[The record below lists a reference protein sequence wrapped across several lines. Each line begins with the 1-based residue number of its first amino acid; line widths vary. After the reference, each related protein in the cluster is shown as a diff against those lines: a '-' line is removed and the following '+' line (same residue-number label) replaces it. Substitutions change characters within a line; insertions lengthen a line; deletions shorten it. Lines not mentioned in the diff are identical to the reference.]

1 MSEVVSG
8 AVPGAPEPVG
18 PDTAVVVRLTPSRER
33 RPDSAPLV
41 REAAADALRVPP
53 GEIRIGREPGGR
65 PRLGGAAEG
74 LHVSVSHCAGAVAVA
89 LSRLGP
95 VGVDVERL
103 RPLPAVALGRR
114 WFSAAEARWLADR
127 AAEEQP
133 AAFLWL
139 WTHKEAIGK
148 VRGLGLSEGGLRRP
162 VPYPSGLSWSDGLS
176 WPDGLAQPDGLPH
189 PDGPARTDGPPWTDA
204 GPWAASPRLAR
215 PVLAPVPGEPGMST
229 AAPRVPGGY
238 LLAVAAAGPAA
249 PGAPV
254 VVTGPGPSP

>member
-8 AVPGAPEPVG
+8 GVPGAVPSAVSGAPEPVG

-127 AAEEQP
+127 PAEEQP

-162 VPYPSGLSWSDGLS
+162 VPYPDGG
-176 WPDGLAQPDGLPH
+176 WTHAP
-189 PDGPARTDGPPWTDA
+189 TDA
-204 GPWAASPRLAR
+204 PRPAQV
-215 PVLAPVPGEPGMST
+215 VLAPVPGDPGMST

-254 VVTGPGPSP
+254 VLTGPAPSP

>member
-8 AVPGAPEPVG
+8 APEPVG
-18 PDTAVVVRLTPSRER
+18 PGSAVVVRLTHSQQR
-33 RPDSAPLV
+33 RPVSAPLV

-114 WFSAAEARWLADR
+114 WFSAAEARWLAER

-162 VPYPSGLSWSDGLS
+162 VPYP
-176 WPDGLAQPDGLPH
+176 
-189 PDGPARTDGPPWTDA
+189 DGPAWSEGLPWTDA
-204 GPWAASPRLAR
+204 GPREDAR
-215 PVLAPVPGEPGMST
+215 DAPHPGRTLLAPVPGDPGMST

-249 PGAPV
+249 TGAPV
-254 VVTGPGPSP
+254 VVTGPGPRP

>member
-8 AVPGAPEPVG
+8 VPEPVG
-18 PDTAVVVRLTPSRER
+18 PGSAVVVRLTHSRER
-33 RPDSAPLV
+33 RPVSAPLV

-74 LHVSVSHCAGAVAVA
+74 LHVSVSHCAGVVAVA

-103 RPLPAVALGRR
+103 RQLPAVALGRR
-114 WFSAAEARWLADR
+114 WFSAAEARWLGEQ
-127 AAEEQP
+127 AAERQS

-148 VRGLGLSEGGLRRP
+148 VRGLGLSDGGLRRV
-162 VPYPSGLSWSDGLS
+162 VPYPAGLPWSDVG
-176 WPDGLAQPDGLPH
+176 PDVLH
-189 PDGPARTDGPPWTDA
+189 PGRT
-204 GPWAASPRLAR
+204 L
-215 PVLAPVPGEPGMST
+215 LAPVPGDPGMST
-229 AAPRVPGGY
+229 AARRVPGGY

-249 PGAPV
+249 AGAPV
-254 VVTGPGPSP
+254 VLTGPDPTP

>member
-8 AVPGAPEPVG
+8 APEPVG
-18 PDTAVVVRLTPSRER
+18 PGSAVVVRLTHSRER
-33 RPDSAPLV
+33 RPVSAPLV

-74 LHVSVSHCAGAVAVA
+74 LHVSVSHCAGVVAVA

-114 WFSAAEARWLADR
+114 WFSAAEARWLAER

-139 WTHKEAIGK
+139 WTHKEAMGK
-148 VRGLGLSEGGLRRP
+148 VRGLGLSDGGLRRA
-162 VPYPSGLSWSDGLS
+162 VPYPAGLSWSDVG
-176 WPDGLAQPDGLPH
+176 PDVLH
-189 PDGPARTDGPPWTDA
+189 PGRT
-204 GPWAASPRLAR
+204 L
-215 PVLAPVPGEPGMST
+215 LAPVPGDPGMST
-229 AAPRVPGGY
+229 AARRVPGGY

-249 PGAPV
+249 TGAPV
-254 VVTGPGPSP
+254 VLTGPDPTP

>member
-1 MSEVVSG
+1 MSEVVSD
-8 AVPGAPEPVG
+8 APEPVG
-18 PDTAVVVRLTPSRER
+18 PGDVVVVRLTHSRER
-33 RPDSAPLV
+33 RPESAPLV
-41 REAAADALRVPP
+41 REAAADVLRVPP

-74 LHVSVSHCAGAVAVA
+74 LHVSVSHCAGVVAVA

-127 AAEEQP
+127 PALEQP

-148 VRGLGLSEGGLRRP
+148 VRGVGLSDGGLRRP
-162 VPYPSGLSWSDGLS
+162 VPYPAGLSWSDGLS
-176 WPDGLAQPDGLPH
+176 QPDGLLH
-189 PDGPARTDGPPWTDA
+189 PDGLSWTDGLPWTDA
-204 GPWAASPRLAR
+204 GPWAEAPRIAR
-215 PVLAPVPGEPGMST
+215 PVLAPVPGDPGMST

-249 PGAPV
+249 TGAPV
-254 VVTGPGPSP
+254 VLTGPDPTP